1 LKKGFIENNNEIIMV
16 SACLCGINCR
26 YDGQSVHNSSIIEF
40 LKGKFFIPVCPEQLG
55 GLSTPRSRS
64 FINKGNGLN
73 VLTGK
78 AKVITFQGK
87 DVTKEF
93 LLGAEQV
100 LEIVRL
106 VGSTK
111 AVLKEKSPSCG
122 INTIYHKEKLVKG
135 CGVTTALLL
144 KNNFSVISEEEF

>member
-1 LKKGFIENNNEIIMV
+1 MKKGFIENNNEIIMI

-26 YDGQSVHNSSIIEF
+26 YDGQAVHNSGIIEF
-40 LKGKFFIPVCPEQLG
+40 LKGKHFIPVCPEQLG
-55 GLSTPRSRS
+55 GLSTPRNPS
-64 FINKGNGLN
+64 FINKGDGLD
-73 VLTGK
+73 VLYGK

-87 DVTKEF
+87 DVTKAF

-100 LEIVRL
+100 LEIARL

-122 INTIYHKEKLVKG
+122 IKTIYHKEKLVKG

-144 KNNFSVISEEEF
+144 KNKFSLISEEEF